1 MTTITWLHPSDLHFG
16 SDNNEKGDRLA
27 PDAEVVL
34 GPLPQDVQE
43 LIQQRDLRLDF
54 IVVTGDIAFSGK
66 PSQYVLARN
75 FFNGTARE
83 TVDLPKERLFSFP
96 EITMWIESKLAQVMW
111 QETSSTGTK
120 KSPTLSWTAILPA
133 SS

>member
-1 MTTITWLHPSDLHFG
+1 MTTITWLHISDLHFG
-16 SDNNEKGDRLA
+16 SDKNQKGDRLA

-75 FFNGTARE
+75 FFDVLLR
-83 TVDLPKERLFSFP
+83 TVDLPKERLFLIP
-96 EITMWIESKLAQVMW
+96 GNHNVDESKLAQVMW
-111 QETSSTGTK
+111 Q
-120 KSPTLSWTAILPA
+120 
-133 SS
+133 